1 MKNPAMAGK
10 RKISRA
16 EETLWRQVTDGI
28 KPLSPGAEPTESQT
42 PSDDITVKKA
52 RAPENKDKAKP
63 ARKTPPPAAPVAAK
77 PQPELAP
84 GKSAGLDKRNA
95 QRLKR
100 GQLRPEARV
109 DLHGMIQREAHAAL
123 NDFIAESYMAGLR
136 NVLVITGK
144 GRRANLYDLGSDD
157 LGPDNRGWGDEA
169 YRGPRGGLREAVPK
183 WLQVGAQRNQILA
196 IEPARP
202 QHGGDGAFYVLLRRK
217 RT

>member
-77 PQPELAP
+77 PQPKLAP

-123 NDFIAESYMAGLR
+123 NDFIAESYTAGLR

-144 GRRANLYDLGSDD
+144 GSVREGGVLRRMV
-157 LGPDNRGWGDEA
+157 
-169 YRGPRGGLREAVPK
+169 PRWLNQPPLRAMV
-183 WLQVGAQRNQILA
+183 VA
-196 IEPARP
+196 IEQATPRD
-202 QHGGDGAFYVLLRRK
+202 GGGGAYYLRLRR
-217 RT
+217 RR